1 MENLIQDLA
10 TALNIN
16 LSSIKE
22 IEFII
27 DKEADIISIK
37 QDNKLIAEIS
47 ISYSSTKKCYYS
59 FIPNHEYKRGLHSY
73 TSFNKETFIY
83 TVTNQFLTETV
94 RKELN
99 KY

>member
-10 TALNIN
+10 TVLSIN

-22 IEFII
+22 INFII
-27 DKEADIISIK
+27 DKEANIISIK

-47 ISYSSTKKCYYS
+47 ISFSSERKCYYS

-73 TSFNKETFIY
+73 TSFNKENFIY
-83 TVTNQFLTETV
+83 NITNQFLSETV
-94 RKELN
+94 RKEL
-99 KY
+99 KK